1 LQLIGFR
8 VSGWDEPFWVN
19 ENRWARRFNEP
30 LMGPVQYWSLHPLT
44 PWAEILR
51 GQGIQTSEE
60 SAEIRQRLWVARFEV
75 DADRVTFDTAASF
88 GLEPEQLISDDHG
101 ACRRLGEQRLDLEL
115 PNALTVPSA
124 ALPGTENLVVFG
136 PLVRS
141 PYSAEPLSPDD
152 VPVSVAADS
161 ARPPETLLPLVR
173 HHGDPHDEY
182 VAWRRGDSFRFREPR
197 VDRLG
202 AA

>member
-136 PLVRS
+136 PLVSS

-152 VPVSVAADS
+152 VPVSVAADL

-173 HHGDPHDEY
+173 HHRDPHDEY
-182 VAWRRGDSFRFREPR
+182 VAWSRGDSFRFREPR